1 LKERSKDAR
10 EDSVSIEE
18 SPQRRDLLVGAGS
31 LAALFAVLAPLG
43 RARAQDAA
51 ATAPAAD
58 PTPGVEF
65 AYEAIV
71 TLEAGT
77 PVGDTPWGARNRIPI
92 TGGTFEGPNIKG
104 VVLPSGMDWQ
114 LVRADGFLEVYA
126 DYMMQADDGALI
138 HVINTGVLGQG
149 YSRTTPRFE
158 APNGPHEWLN
168 QAVFVGTLGLAQGM
182 DVPAVRIRVWKVV

>member
-1 LKERSKDAR
+1 MSEDVQPERRA
-10 EDSVSIEE
+10 
-18 SPQRRDLLVGAGS
+18 LLAGG
-31 LAALFAVLAPLG
+31 ALFAALAAAALP
-43 RARAQDAA
+43 RDAKAQDG
-51 ATAPAAD
+51 APAAPPAD

-77 PVGDTPWGARNRIPI
+77 PVGDTPWGRRNRIPI

-104 VVLPSGMDWQ
+104 TVLPGGMDWQ
-114 LVRADGFLEVYA
+114 LIRTDGFVEVLA

-138 HVINTGVLGQG
+138 HVINTGLLGQG

-158 APNGPHEWLN
+158 APSGPHEWLN
-168 QAVFVGTLGLAQGM
+168 QAVFLGTIGGAPDAG
-182 DVPAVRIRVWKVV
+182 VPAVKIRVWKVI